1 MSVRDR
7 EVLELLRDE
16 PELLAIADGVAET
29 EAPRHLRPI
38 RALLA
43 VATVAVAL
51 FALVLASPWDRGG
64 GDGSVLGRALAAIP
78 AGGPVVH
85 LTARL
90 DSPGA
95 ESITSES
102 YYEPSRHLLRVVT
115 RDEGQVVSDF
125 TTRATED
132 EFTTFPGFL
141 DQAAFYRTALRQ
153 GRAKA
158 GRRGHMARP
167 SRLLGAAREG
177 RRPAA
182 ADRARPEQL
191 PADRVPRRQP
201 RRHAR
206 RLPAGRARSR
216 LRVARRGCVR
226 HRRSRARAGNRAR
239 RELSTDAGSH
249 RRVPHGK
256 HLLEGGDRVGPLRDR
271 RHVHASGRPGQ
282 CSRRRL
288 PRLPPE
294 RPERTTTSCS
304 DRSRA
309 PCATGAGP
317 RPPRSGSSSTRRAAS
332 GATPPARRLPGRAR
346 RPPVGPRSA
355 AKRRRRPPQ
364 GHTGA
369 RARATRAR

>member
-29 EAPRHLRPI
+29 EAPRHLRPS

-64 GDGSVLGRALAAIP
+64 GDGSVLGRALAAVP

-85 LTARL
+85 LTASL

-102 YYEPSRHLLRVVT
+102 YYEPGRHLLRVIT
-115 RDEGQVVSDF
+115 RDQGQVVSDF

-141 DQAAFYRTALRQ
+141 DQAAFYRTALRA
-153 GRAKA
+153 RAGQA
-158 GRRGHMARP
+158 GRRGHVARP
-167 SRLLGAAREG
+167 ARLLGAAREG

-182 ADRARPEQL
+182 SDRPRPRQL
-191 PADRVPRRQP
+191 PADRVPWREP
-201 RRHAR
+201 GRHAC
-206 RLPAGRARSR
+206 RLPAGRARPR
-216 LRVARRGCVR
+216 LRVAGRGRVR

-239 RELSTDAGSH
+239 RGLSTNAGSH
-249 RRVPHGK
+249 RRVPLGER
-256 HLLEGGDRVGPLRDR
+256 LLEGGDRVGPL
-271 RHVHASGRPGQ
+271 PG
-282 CSRRRL
+282 
-288 PRLPPE
+288 P
-294 RPERTTTSCS
+294 TA
-304 DRSRA
+304 RSRF
-309 PCATGAGP
+309 GP
-317 RPPRSGSSSTRRAAS
+317 TRPMLPAAAS
-332 GATPPARRLPGRAR
+332 AT
-346 RPPVGPRSA
+346 SA
-355 AKRRRRPPQ
+355 
-364 GHTGA
+364 
-369 RARATRAR
+369 